1 MSVCLIDERAF
12 RMYGFA
18 KASLRR
24 IEQAVAMETF
34 TTAQI
39 VSLVIAAAVPAL
51 LGGLWIGRRNKR
63 RASGGGAL
71 IKRTRQ
77 IGTFETR
84 DSRNRLVTL
93 AIYQEYLDAGSKDD
107 PLAERR
113 GRKRIMT
120 MDGRH
125 VDKVGSYKYRIMGT
139 TDILTT
145 DDSNAP

>member
-1 MSVCLIDERAF
+1 
-12 RMYGFA
+12 
-18 KASLRR
+18 
-24 IEQAVAMETF
+24 METI

-39 VSLVIAAAVPAL
+39 VTLLIIGAVSAL

-63 RASGGGAL
+63 RAPGGEAL

-84 DSRNRLVTL
+84 DSKNRLVTL

-120 MDGRH
+120 TDGRH
-125 VDKVGSYKYRIMGT
+125 VDKVGSFKYRIMGT
-139 TDILTT
+139 TDVLTT
-145 DDSNAP
+145 EDPKAP